1 MLAGRGQGQYPT
13 ITRRVW
19 QRNIQLMGQTFA
31 RITQML
37 DYAEELRHA
46 VRAAKPLLENL
57 SEDESARSPAP
68 GKWSPREIIGHLI
81 DSASNNHQRF
91 VRAQFKDD
99 LIFPGYEQDKWV
111 SVQQYRLAP
120 WSELIALWEHF
131 NLHIARVMETVPKDE
146 RIRLRARHN
155 LDELAWKPAPRDE
168 PATLDYFMRDYVG
181 HLRHHLAQIGIR

>member
-1 MLAGRGQGQYPT
+1 
-13 ITRRVW
+13 
-19 QRNIQLMGQTFA
+19 MGQTFA
-31 RITQML
+31 RTHQML
-37 DYAEELRHA
+37 DYAVELRDA
-46 VRAAKPLLENL
+46 VRAAKPFLESL
-57 SEDESARSPAP
+57 SDKASAKSPAP

-99 LIFPGYEQDKWV
+99 LVFPGYEQDKWV
-111 SVQQYRLAP
+111 SVQHYQDAP

-155 LDELAWKPAPRDE
+155 LDELAWKPLPRE
-168 PATLDYFMRDYVG
+168 QAATLDYFMRDYVG